1 MRSAAG
7 LVVALLVAGCAPER
21 ETVPNAA
28 AIAVA
33 FQWTA
38 ADRCSPRSP
47 AITIGNLP
55 PGTSRVA
62 VRLTD
67 LNMPTFSQSGD
78 VFVPP
83 TGRIAPGTLPNYAG
97 PCPPA
102 GERHSFRFTVDAV
115 DASNRVIGTGQ
126 ATQMFPPE

>member
-7 LVVALLVAGCAPER
+7 LLVALLLAGCEAGRER
-21 ETVPNAA
+21 VANPA
-28 AIAVA
+28 AIDVA

-47 AITIGNLP
+47 ALTIRNLP
-55 PGTSRVA
+55 PGTARVA
-62 VRLTD
+62 IRLTD

-83 TGRIAPGTLPNYAG
+83 TGQVAPGTLPNYTG

-102 GERHSFRFTVDAV
+102 GERHSFRFTVEAV
-115 DASNRVIGTGQ
+115 DASDRIIGTGQ
-126 ATQMFPPE
+126 ATRMFPPE